1 MKILVCGGR
10 KYGYKLEN
18 SRWIKDTD
26 VWNKGIDLI
35 KTYNP
40 TTIISGKAKG
50 GDELGEDAAKV
61 LGITIE
67 GYPADWDK
75 HGKAAGHIRNQ
86 QMLDEGK
93 PDLVIAFSGGKGT
106 ENMISRSKK
115 AGVEVVEVEEYNE

>member
-18 SRWIKDTD
+18 SRWVKDTD

-40 TTIISGKAKG
+40 TTIISGRAKG
-50 GDELGEDAAKV
+50 GDEIGEDAAKV
-61 LGITIE
+61 MGIPVE
-67 GYPADWDK
+67 KYYAVWRKYGRV
-75 HGKAAGHIRNQ
+75 AGHIRNH
-86 QMLDEGK
+86 QMLYEGE

-106 ENMISRSKK
+106 ENMIARSKK
-115 AGVEVVEVEEYNE
+115 AGIEVVEVEEHNE

>member
-10 KYGYKLEN
+10 KYGYKLES
-18 SRWIKDTD
+18 SRWVKDME

-35 KTYNP
+35 KSYKP

-50 GDELGEDAAKV
+50 GDELGEHAAKTLSIPV
-61 LGITIE
+61 E
-67 GYPADWDK
+67 EYPADWYR

-106 ENMISRSKK
+106 ENMLIRSKK
-115 AGVEVVEVEEYNE
+115 AGVEVVEVT